1 MSGTLENLVREFVA
15 SVFDKSRARAASTS
29 PKPSQQAETTT
40 AEATRRSNSRAPSTA
55 GTRPSSLVSTSGGNS
70 VSAPR
75 PIRPNITPRGGDWS
89 SNRSSIS
96 SPSSARYSTASL
108 ATSYR
113 TSIAES
119 ATSTTPYMSIPPSH
133 APSPLAIPFA
143 PSEPVLSSRPSR
155 NVVAASPNPEMQ
167 MRMVSRPR
175 QRPQSRTALV
185 QAHGAN
191 NPRDSAITDMGC
203 PNGMCLGFF
212 DQKPCAMCGSGSSSI
227 ASYFDMDGYAKDTEQ
242 SVFGSTDLDES
253 CGAAAVTGSLLD
265 FGDGVFFPETAQSGG
280 TAPVRSPNPGSW
292 D

>member
-15 SVFDKSRARAASTS
+15 AVFDKSRARAASAS
-29 PKPSQQAETTT
+29 AKPSQQVETTT
-40 AEATRRSNSRAPSTA
+40 AEATRRSNSRAPSAT
-55 GTRPSSLVSTSGGNS
+55 GTRPSSLVSTGGGSS

-96 SPSSARYSTASL
+96 SPSSARYSVVSL
-108 ATSYR
+108 GTSYR

-119 ATSTTPYMSIPPSH
+119 TTSTTPYMSIPPSH

-143 PSEPVLSSRPSR
+143 PPEPVHSSRPSR

-167 MRMVSRPR
+167 MRVVSRPR
-175 QRPQSRTALV
+175 QRPQSRIALV
-185 QAHGAN
+185 QAHGAS

-242 SVFGSTDLDES
+242 SVFGSTDLDDA
-253 CGAAAVTGSLLD
+253 CGTAAVTDSLLD
-265 FGDGVFFPETAQSGG
+265 FEEGLFFPEVAQSSG
-280 TAPVRSPNPGSW
+280 TAPVRSPNPGGW
-292 D
+292 N